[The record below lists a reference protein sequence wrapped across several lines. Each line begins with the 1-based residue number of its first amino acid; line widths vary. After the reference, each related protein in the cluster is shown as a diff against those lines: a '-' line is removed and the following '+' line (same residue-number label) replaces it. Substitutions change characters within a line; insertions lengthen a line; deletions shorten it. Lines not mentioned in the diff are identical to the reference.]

1 MIVVKP
7 KSQKDI
13 PRLVIVL
20 TNVPKFGH
28 VLNKKIRLVGVFWF
42 KDNDLSFVNNKIT
55 PKQCQG

>member
-20 TNVPKFGH
+20 TNVAKFGH
-28 VLNKKIRLVGVFWF
+28 VLNEKIRLVGVFWF
-42 KDNDLSFVNNKIT
+42 RDDDLSLVNNKIT